1 MERKSGFG
9 KFVGGLLV
17 GATVGLLFA
26 PKKGSETRKEL
37 KEKANDLIEQAKQV
51 DINDVE
57 KAINKKVV
65 EIKNELADL
74 DKEKVMSLAKE
85 QADHIKSKCDDLVE
99 YAINYG
105 TPVLEKTAEAA
116 RVKAV
121 EILKVTLDK
130 LEKTENT
137 KKKNK

>member
-1 MERKSGFG
+1 MERKGGFG
-9 KFVGGLLV
+9 KFVGGVLI

-26 PKKGSETRKEL
+26 PKKGSETRKDL
-37 KEKANDLIEQAKQV
+37 KEKANDLIEQAKHI
-51 DINDVE
+51 DIDDVE
-57 KAINKKVV
+57 KVINKKVN

-85 QADHIKSKCDDLVE
+85 QASHIKSKCDDLVT

-116 RVKAV
+116 RTKCVD
-121 EILKVTLDK
+121 ILKVTLEK
-130 LEKTENT
+130 LEKTENS